1 MPLIEKIMPISA
13 RPRRVPNPLVAALMY
28 DDFCVFEFACVA
40 EVFGLPRPEAG
51 PNWYTFKTASLRGR
65 NVVGQY
71 GTRMA
76 VDMDVHG
83 LLDAGTVIVPGWRNP
98 EERPPEALLQA
109 LRTAHARGA
118 RIVSI
123 CSGAFVLA
131 EAGLLDG
138 GRATTH
144 WRYRGAFEQRYP
156 GVTFEPNVLYVQ
168 EGTVITSA
176 GSAAGIDMC
185 LHLVRSDF
193 GVRAANLVAKRL
205 VVSPHR
211 EGGQSQFVV
220 APVDVRESG
229 GFGRVLE
236 KIRSRIDQPLTIET
250 MARWASLSPR
260 SFHRRFVGATGM
272 SPGEWLSVERVNLAK
287 ILIEETTQDF
297 ETIAAKSGLGT
308 ATNLRHQFRRRLG
321 LSPRSFRK
329 AFGL

>member
-1 MPLIEKIMPISA
+1 MPTST
-13 RPRRVPNPLVAALMY
+13 RHGRTPNPLVVALMY
-28 DDFCVFEFACVA
+28 DEFCVFEFACVA

-51 PNWYTFKTASLRGR
+51 PNWYTFKTASLNGR

-76 VDMDVHG
+76 VDTDVHG

-109 LRTAHARGA
+109 LRRAHANGA

-138 GRATTH
+138 RRATTH
-144 WRYRGAFEQRYP
+144 WRYREVFERRYP
-156 GVTFEPNVLYVQ
+156 GVTFEPDVLYMQ

-193 GVRAANLVAKRL
+193 GVRTANLVAKRL
-205 VVSPHR
+205 VLPPHR

-220 APVDVRESG
+220 APVDVRESR

-236 KIRSRIDQPLTIET
+236 KIRRKIDHPMTIET
-250 MARWASLSPR
+250 MAKWASLSPR
-260 SFHRRFVGATGM
+260 SFHRRFLGATGM
-272 SPGEWLSVERVNLAK
+272 SPGEWLSVQRVNLAK
-287 ILIEETTQDF
+287 SLIEETEDDF
-297 ETIAAKSGLGT
+297 ESIAAKSGLGT
-308 ATNLRHQFRRRLG
+308 AANLRHQFKKRLG
-321 LSPRSFRK
+321 LSPRSYRRGF
-329 AFGL
+329 AP